1 MFITRSDVKV
11 PEESRLAACSTTEDQ
26 SMSAARRRKTPFP
39 SPFASLSSAVMSH
52 LPQSSNSL
60 KREQATGMEFPE
72 ECCVLTQKNCPVLA
86 GFG

>member
-1 MFITRSDVKV
+1 MPAGGRF
-11 PEESRLAACSTTEDQ
+11 AASSVSQDQ
-26 SMSAARRRKTPFP
+26 SMSAAHQRKLPIP
-39 SPFASLSSAVMSH
+39 SPFASLSGAVMSH